1 MPRIVHTENGVTRE
15 YPLAGEPVTVGR
27 AARHTIPT
35 LDARASRDHFKVEFV
50 QNRFVVTDLG
60 SRNGT
65 LVNGEPISGTRPLA
79 VGDRIMIGAA
89 VFQFLEGDAA
99 PSARPPAAD
108 AAPSATGDLRA
119 DPEAPASPVL
129 LVLVTEGS
137 AGTSW
142 PVTTAG
148 IVIGR
153 GKACDVPFPNDE
165 KLSSRH
171 VEVALMPDGVRVT
184 DQKSTNGTKFK
195 GDRIDSVLLKDGQ
208 DFEAGTQRFRISDPR
223 TTGQA
228 PKEVPAAPAKPRRPL
243 PILAAVIAAAAVLSV
258 AGIFAPSLL
267 KKFFPM
273 VASVP
278 QDPSNLI
285 PKNASLED
293 PNLDGWTVKAAEGR
307 RGKAEAT
314 VDTQIFK
321 DGGAALRLRGLDTRE
336 ESLITASTAP
346 ISIEAGAAYRLEG
359 WVRASGL
366 EGRAGFRIE
375 WLKDGAPAGSSPTE
389 LLGEGFDWKSL
400 SVSAAPPPGAD
411 AMRVSCLVAGVVGL
425 VWFDAVK
432 LSKTAEAPAGARWTT
447 PWGAMSLDSAGF
459 VRADAAG
466 GALLW
471 NGDFRIVP
479 RDPPEIP
486 LWLGANDG
494 EPQSVGNGYRL
505 ERRLLA
511 GSSVVLIAVH
521 TAEEENFTWTAKGH
535 SGSGAALSFSVDPA
549 SLFAG
554 LTTRCGEL
562 LEVRNGDFSVE
573 GCSEVLFG
581 SAPSLV
587 LDAPASVELAG
598 NRLEIR
604 WATAAETV
612 IRFKPAPTWIERE
625 VRSLVADANA
635 AIKAGALGKALLLF
649 QDLAKRYPDRE
660 ESREA
665 GKKLAELK
673 ERGAEAVKNAA
684 RETDM
689 AKKYPSNAN
698 TKKASELIAALE
710 RDFEGT
716 EFASEAVRLRKELF
730 PDEKPPDPPP
740 DGEKPPD
747 GNKPPAKEPIENA
760 RKLLGWAEEAFGKEE
775 FLKAEIY
782 CRNVIDRWPGTA
794 EEMKAGEILGRVT
807 QKARAARERDV
818 WIRETLAKA
827 RNLVKNGQREKAVP
841 LFEEVLGKYP
851 ESPLVK
857 GVREELDKLK
867 R

>member
-15 YPLAGEPVTVGR
+15 YPLLGEPVTVGR

-35 LDARASRDHFKVEFV
+35 LDARASRDHFKVELL
-50 QNRFVVTDLG
+50 QNRFVVTDMG

-65 LVNGEPISGTRPLA
+65 LVNGQPISGPQPLA

-89 VFQFLEGDAA
+89 VFQFMEGEAA
-99 PSARPPAAD
+99 PSAPPPEVAAV
-108 AAPSATGDLRA
+108 PTATGDLRA
-119 DPEAPASPVL
+119 DPEIPRSPTL
-129 LVLVTEGS
+129 LVLVTEGA
-137 AGTSW
+137 AGQSW
-142 PVTTAG
+142 PITTAG

-153 GKACDVPFPNDE
+153 GKACDVPLPNDE

-171 VEVALMPDGVRVT
+171 VEVALMPDGVKVT

-195 GDRIDSVLLKDGQ
+195 GERIDSVLLKDGQ
-208 DFEAGTQRFRISDPR
+208 DFEAGTQTFRISDPR

-228 PKEVPAAPAKPRRPL
+228 PREAPAAPAKPRRPL

-267 KKFFPM
+267 RKFFPQS
-273 VASVP
+273 APVP
-278 QDPSNLI
+278 HDPSNLI

-293 PNLDGWTVKAAEGR
+293 PNLDGWTVKAADGR

-314 VDTQIFK
+314 VDTQVFK
-321 DGGAALRLRGLDTRE
+321 DGGASLRLRGLDTRE
-336 ESLITASTAP
+336 ESFITASTGP
-346 ISIEAGAAYRLEG
+346 IPIEAGAVYRLEG

-375 WLKDGAPAGSSPTE
+375 WLKDGAPAGTSPTE

-400 SVSAAPPPGAD
+400 AVSAAPPPGAD
-411 AMRVSCLVAGVVGL
+411 AMRASCLVAGVVGL

-432 LSKTAEAPAGARWTT
+432 LAKSPDPVTGARWNT
-447 PWGAMSLDSAGF
+447 PWGGMSIDSAGF
-459 VRADAAG
+459 VRADGPG

-471 NGDFRIVP
+471 NGEFRIVP

-486 LWLGANDG
+486 FWLGANDG
-494 EPQSVGNGYRL
+494 EPQSVGNGYRI
-505 ERRLLA
+505 ERRLLS
-511 GSSVVLIAVH
+511 GNSVVLIAVH
-521 TAEEENFTWTAKGH
+521 TAEEENFTWTAKG
-535 SGSGAALSFSVDPA
+535 SADAGAALSFSVDPA
-549 SLFAG
+549 ALFTG

-562 LEVRNGDFSVE
+562 LEVQNREFSVE
-573 GCSEVLFG
+573 ACSEILFG
-581 SAPSLV
+581 NFPSLMF
-587 LDAPASVELAG
+587 DAPASAEMAG
-598 NRLEIR
+598 NRLTLR
-604 WATAAETV
+604 WTAGSPTV
-612 IRFKPAPTWIERE
+612 VRLKAAPSWIERE

-635 AIKAGALGKALLLF
+635 AYKAGSFGKALILF

-660 ESREA
+660 ESKEA
-665 GKKLAELK
+665 AKKLAELK
-673 ERGAEAVKNAA
+673 ERGSEAVKNAS

-698 TKKASELIAALE
+698 TKKAAELIGALE
-710 RDFEGT
+710 REFEGT
-716 EFASEAVRLRKELF
+716 EFASEAIRLRKELF

-740 DGEKPPD
+740 DGSKPPV
-747 GNKPPAKEPIENA
+747 KPPEKEPVENA
-760 RKLLGWAEEAFGKEE
+760 RKLLAWAEEAFGKEE
-775 FLKAEIY
+775 YLKAEIY

-807 QKARAARERDV
+807 QGARAARERDG
-818 WIRETLAKA
+818 WIRETLTKA

-841 LFEEVLGKYP
+841 MFEEVLQKYP
-851 ESPLVK
+851 SSPLVK
-857 GVREELDKLK
+857 GVREELDKVK